1 MSTPVL
7 LIVAHIFSMM
17 GFSTY
22 PALLPQLQAAWQLSN
37 SEAGIIGSFF
47 FAGYIGTVSFWT
59 ALTDRV
65 DGRWVYAAG
74 SVMAL
79 VGCAGFGVAASGFVS
94 ACVFQVLLGVGVAG
108 TYMPGLRLL
117 SDVAHGPV
125 MSRYIAF
132 YTAFFGVGAAISFAL
147 AGWITP
153 VAGWQAAFLWCA
165 SGSVISGLM
174 VFLSLAPRK
183 PAGSTHSILF
193 PVAAWRR
200 IIANRASLG
209 YALGYGV
216 HCLELFGS
224 RGWIVAFLAFA
235 AGVGSAGGSPWG
247 AATLAAVV
255 NLAAVPASI
264 LGNELAI
271 RLGRRR
277 WILVVM
283 SSSALVGVALAFS
296 APLHWA
302 IVIAVLVAYAMLVM
316 AESATLTA
324 GYVAS
329 APPELRGAAMGL
341 YSLIGFGGGMLGPAM
356 FGAALDLAG
365 GQTRVAAWA
374 CAYAA
379 IGAGCFLAPL
389 AVRLFRGRS

>member
-1 MSTPVL
+1 
-7 LIVAHIFSMM
+7 
-17 GFSTY
+17 
-22 PALLPQLQAAWQLSN
+22 
-37 SEAGIIGSFF
+37 
-47 FAGYIGTVSFWT
+47 
-59 ALTDRV
+59 
-65 DGRWVYAAG
+65 VYAAG

-79 VGCAGFGVAASGFVS
+79 IGCAGFGVAASGFVS

-224 RGWIVAFLAFA
+224 RGWMVAFLAFA

-341 YSLIGFGGGMLGPAM
+341 YSLIGFGGGMLGPAV